1 MSPILQLSGFGA
13 AYGEK
18 VVLKSIDFEVPQRGC
33 TALLGPAGTG
43 KSTLLRT
50 LAGFNHA
57 HPALR
62 TWGQARYRGAELG
75 NGNWPAM
82 VMQKSQFLISTV
94 WDNLVFEMK
103 DRARLSRLQQRE
115 KIEALLHRTG
125 QEHLL
130 DKLDEKVVRY
140 SAGQQ
145 RGIAILRQALSEPEL
160 LMIDEPTTNLPD
172 QDVPPLQRMIVELAK
187 DRALLVVSHNQV
199 HARAMADQIV
209 LIANGVTQECS
220 DTPRF
225 FQMPDS
231 EAGRHFIRTG
241 SCPEEGTAVPDDE
254 EADGTAVP
262 AVKAGPPPLGDR
274 PDAKPASYGPRGFVW
289 LIKGR
294 VAGAPLP
301 GIVRDVDYDLAALRD
316 VGVTRLLSLTET
328 PFPTA
333 LAEGYGIA
341 SHACPIPDMHAP
353 SHPQML
359 RLCQDMDR
367 FVENQ
372 EVIAVH
378 CKAGLGRTGTVLAAY
393 RLWRAGAAASAVE
406 AIEFVRRLEPG
417 MIQSQAQVDFLADFA
432 DRIRSMA
439 QPEQPVANEVAL

>member
-1 MSPILQLSGFGA
+1 MTPVLKLVGFGV
-13 AYGEK
+13 AYGDK
-18 VVLKSIDFEVPQRGC
+18 VVLRDIDFEIPARGC
-33 TALLGPAGTG
+33 MALLGPAGTG

-50 LAGFNHA
+50 LAGYNSNN
-57 HPALR
+57 PSLR
-62 TWGQARYRGAELG
+62 TWGQARYRGQELG
-75 NGNWPAM
+75 NDNQPTM

-103 DRARLSRLQQRE
+103 DRARLTRLQQRE
-115 KIEALLHRTG
+115 KIAALLHRTG

-140 SAGQQ
+140 SAAQQ
-145 RGIAILRQALSEPEL
+145 RGIAILRQALSEPAL
-160 LMIDEPTTNLPD
+160 LMIDEPTTGLPED
-172 QDVPPLQRMIVELAK
+172 EVPPLHRMIHELAQ
-187 DRALLVVSHNQV
+187 DRALLVVSHNQAY
-199 HARAMADQIV
+199 ARRMAARVV

-225 FQMPDS
+225 FQAPSS
-231 EAGRHFIRTG
+231 EAARNYIRTG
-241 SCPEEGTAVPDDE
+241 SCPE
-254 EADGTAVP
+254 DGTAGNENEEGGNTPSAARFARP
-262 AVKAGPPPLGDR
+262 ALLADR
-274 PDAKPASYGPRGFVW
+274 PDAKPATYGPRGFVW

-301 GIVRDVDYDLAALRD
+301 GIVRDVDYDLAALRE
-316 VGVTRLLSLTET
+316 VGVTRLVSLTEN
-328 PFPTA
+328 PFPSE

-341 SHACPIPDMHAP
+341 GHASPIPDMHAP
-353 SHPQML
+353 SEEQMV
-359 RLCQDMDR
+359 RLCLEMDG
-367 FVENQ
+367 FVANE

-432 DRIRSMA
+432 DRLKAMPARSKPMTT
-439 QPEQPVANEVAL
+439 EFSL

>member
-1 MSPILQLSGFGA
+1 MSAVLELVNFGV
-13 AYGEK
+13 AYGDK
-18 VVLKSIDFEVPQRGC
+18 VVLRDIDFEVPARGC
-33 TALLGPAGTG
+33 MALLGPAGTG

-50 LAGFNHA
+50 LAGYNSNN
-57 HPALR
+57 PSLR
-62 TWGQARYRGAELG
+62 TWGQARYRGQELG
-75 NGNWPAM
+75 NDNRPTM

-103 DRARLSRLQQRE
+103 DRARLTRLQQRE
-115 KIEALLHRTG
+115 KIAALLHRTG
-125 QEHLL
+125 QAHLL

-140 SAGQQ
+140 SAAQQ
-145 RGIAILRQALSEPEL
+145 RGIAILRQALSEPAL
-160 LMIDEPTTNLPD
+160 LMIDEPTTGLPEGE
-172 QDVPPLQRMIVELAK
+172 VPPLHQMIHELAQ
-187 DRALLVVSHNQV
+187 DRALLVVSHNQAY
-199 HARAMADQIV
+199 ARKMADRVV

-220 DTPRF
+220 DTPHF
-225 FQMPDS
+225 FQAPSS
-231 EAGRHFIRTG
+231 EAARNYIRTG
-241 SCPEEGTAVPDDE
+241 SCPE
-254 EADGTAVP
+254 DGTAASEDEDAGGASPSTQALP
-262 AVKAGPPPLGDR
+262 APLADR

-301 GIVRDVDYDLAALRD
+301 GIVRDVDYDLAALRE
-316 VGVTRLLSLTET
+316 VGVTRLVSLTEN
-328 PFPTA
+328 PFPSE

-341 SHACPIPDMHAP
+341 CHASPIPDMHAP
-353 SHPQML
+353 ADDQML
-359 RLCQDMDR
+359 RLCQEMDH
-367 FVENQ
+367 FVANE

-432 DRIRSMA
+432 DRLKAMPARS
-439 QPEQPVANEVAL
+439 QPVTTEFAL

>member
-1 MSPILQLSGFGA
+1 MSSILVLKGFGA
-13 AYGEK
+13 AFGEK
-18 VVLKSIDFEVPQRGC
+18 IVLRDIGFEVPERGC
-33 TALLGPAGTG
+33 TVLMGPAGTG

-50 LAGFNHA
+50 LAGFNNA

-62 TWGQARYRGAELG
+62 TWGQVLYRGAELG

-94 WDNLVFEMK
+94 WDNLVFEIK
-103 DRARLSRLQQRE
+103 DRAQLTRLQQRE

-125 QEHLL
+125 QDHLL

-140 SAGQQ
+140 SAAQQ
-145 RGIAILRQALSEPEL
+145 RCIAILRQALSEPDL

-172 QDVPPLQRMIVELAK
+172 EEVPPLQRMLIELAR
-187 DRALLVVSHNQV
+187 DHALLVVSHNQV
-199 HARAMADQIV
+199 HARAMADRII

-225 FQMPDS
+225 FLTPDS
-231 EAGRHFIRTG
+231 EAGRHYIRTG
-241 SCPEEGTAVPDDE
+241 SCPE
-254 EADGTAVP
+254 DGTAMPEDEETDGAGISHP
-262 AVKAGPPPLGDR
+262 ASLGDR
-274 PDAKPASYGPRGFVW
+274 LDAKPASYGPRGFVW

-294 VAGAPLP
+294 VAGVPLP
-301 GIVRDVDYDLAALRD
+301 GIVRDVDYDLDALRE
-316 VGVTRLLSLTET
+316 VGVTRLVSLTET
-328 PFPTA
+328 PFPPP

-341 SHACPIPDMHAP
+341 CHASPIPDMHAP
-353 SHPQML
+353 SEDQMV
-359 RLCQDMDR
+359 RLCQEIDR
-367 FVENQ
+367 FVADQ
-372 EVIAVH
+372 EVLAVH

-393 RLWRAGAAASAVE
+393 RLWRAGATASAVE

-432 DRIRSMA
+432 DRLKVMSERES
-439 QPEQPVANEVAL
+439 PVASEVAP

>member
-13 AYGEK
+13 AYGDK
-18 VVLKSIDFEVPQRGC
+18 IVLRGIDFEVPERGC
-33 TALLGPAGTG
+33 TALMGPAGTG

-50 LAGFNHA
+50 LAGFNQA

-62 TWGQARYRGAELG
+62 TWGQVRYRGAELG
-75 NGNWPAM
+75 DGNWPAM

-94 WDNLVFEMK
+94 WENLVFEMK
-103 DRARLSRLQQRE
+103 HRAQLTRLQQRE
-115 KIEALLHRTG
+115 KIAALLHRTG
-125 QEHLL
+125 QQHLL

-140 SAGQQ
+140 SAAQQ
-145 RGIAILRQALSEPEL
+145 RAIAILRQALSEPDL

-172 QDVPPLQRMIVELAK
+172 EDVPPLHRMIHELAQ
-187 DRALLVVSHNQV
+187 DRALLVVSHNQT
-199 HARAMADQIV
+199 HARAMADRVV

-225 FQMPDS
+225 FETPHS
-231 EAGRHFIRTG
+231 EAGRHYIRTG
-241 SCPEEGTAVPDDE
+241 SCPEEGTAAPDE
-254 EADGTAVP
+254 EEIEGGATP
-262 AVKAGPPPLGDR
+262 AARAAPPPLGDR

-289 LIKGR
+289 LIRGR

-301 GIVRDVDYDLAALRD
+301 GIVRDVDYDLAALRE
-316 VGVTRLLSLTET
+316 VGVTRLVSLTED
-328 PFPTA
+328 PFPTT
-333 LAEGYGIA
+333 LADGYGIA
-341 SHACPIPDMHAP
+341 CHASPIPDMHAP
-353 SHPQML
+353 SQPQML

-372 EVIAVH
+372 EVVAVH

-393 RLWRAGAAASAVE
+393 RLWRAGASASAVE

-432 DRIRSMA
+432 DRIKAMA
-439 QPEQPVANEVAL
+439 EEATPIGNEFAL

>member
-1 MSPILQLSGFGA
+1 MSPILQLNGFGA
-13 AYGEK
+13 AYGDK
-18 VVLKSIDFEVPQRGC
+18 IVLRGIDFEVPARGC
-33 TALLGPAGTG
+33 TVLMGPAGTG

-62 TWGQARYRGAELG
+62 TWGEVRYRGAELG
-75 NGNWPAM
+75 QGNWPAM

-103 DRARLSRLQQRE
+103 DRAQLTRLQQRE
-115 KIEALLHRTG
+115 RIEALLHRTG

-130 DKLDEKVVRY
+130 SRLDEKVVRY
-140 SAGQQ
+140 SAAQQ

-172 QDVPPLQRMIVELAK
+172 EEVPPLQRMIVELAR
-187 DRALLVVSHNQV
+187 DRALLVVSHNQT
-199 HARAMADQIV
+199 HARAMADRII

-225 FQMPDS
+225 FQAPDS
-231 EAGRHFIRTG
+231 EAGRHYIRTG
-241 SCPEEGTAVPDDE
+241 SCPEDGTEASEDEGTGHAE
-254 EADGTAVP
+254 QSR
-262 AVKAGPPPLGDR
+262 PPLLGDR
-274 PDAKPASYGPRGFVW
+274 LDAKPASYGPRGFVW
-289 LIKGR
+289 LIRGR

-316 VGVTRLLSLTET
+316 VGVTRLVSLTET
-328 PFPTA
+328 PFPA
-333 LAEGYGIA
+333 PLAEGYGIA
-341 SHACPIPDMHAP
+341 CHACPIPDMHAP
-353 SHPQML
+353 SLEQML

-367 FVENQ
+367 FVEKQ

-432 DRIRSMA
+432 ERIKNTTPA
-439 QPEQPVANEVAL
+439 EQPLATEPAL